1 MSTPTDFIIPF
12 KGYKIGVHE
21 FDFQIDDALLQAV
34 GDGEMIGA
42 DAVAHVTMSK
52 GAGMLTLD
60 VAIEGTVKV
69 ECDRCLDELLLPV
82 DIEDQLV
89 VKFSEEEEGFDGE
102 VMWLN
107 PADGQLDLMD
117 WLYETVLLA
126 LPYQRVHASLEECN
140 PEMVKHFRVVSEEEF
155 NKLAEPQEA
164 MVEGEMADKLAAL
177 KRQMEQ
183 NN

>member
-34 GDGEMIGA
+34 GDEEMIGA

-69 ECDRCLDELLLPV
+69 ECDRCLDELDMPVETHIAMSVKYGDEESQQEHQEGEREIVFIPEDSAELDMSQIIYDYVCLSLP
-82 DIEDQLV
+82 
-89 VKFSEEEEGFDGE
+89 
-102 VMWLN
+102 M
-107 PADGQLDLMD
+107 
-117 WLYETVLLA
+117 
-126 LPYQRVHASLEECN
+126 QRTHGTGGCN
-140 PEMVKHFRVVSEEEF
+140 PDAMKYYSAPEGHDYF
-155 NKLAEPQEA
+155 NE
-164 MVEGEMADKLAAL
+164 EGEMNPFAAL
-177 KRQMEQ
+177 KDMFR
-183 NN
+183 